1 MNKYNTIFLITI
13 LISSLLPTNSIS
25 QNLSSKLESFKNVC
39 IDTRKAIKD
48 IDAQTVNSCKKTF
61 SKLEKDIREL
71 TLKPVSSDKE
81 IPLTGHIVF
90 HSSFL
95 DSLLLNDFRFALVD
109 FDLHN
114 INRGESD
121 IYVSH
126 KVLPAGKTISYKY
139 VGMGEMELLI
149 VAENETDIQIQ
160 INSNGETHSNQS
172 TDTKGLVEF
181 IWTLPTDDSYD
192 VVISITNLS
201 DQDVSCAIASN

>member
-1 MNKYNTIFLITI
+1 MNKYNILLLIAI
-13 LISSLLPTNSIS
+13 LLLPDNSIS
-25 QNLSSKLESFKNVC
+25 QNLSPKLESFKKVC
-39 IDTRKAIKD
+39 LETRKAIED
-48 IDAQTVNSCKKTF
+48 IDAQTVNTCKKTF

-71 TLKPVSSDKE
+71 TLEPVSFDKE

-160 INSNGETHSNQS
+160 INSNGETPSNQS
-172 TDTKGLVEF
+172 TDTKGLAEF

-192 VVISITNLS
+192 VVISITNPS